1 MSKKTLLS
9 ALDES
14 ESAESKNNFD
24 NVRIKK
30 IKEDFNKLRYGFSKL
45 KIKEVRKNLY
55 NIKNPKNLSKS
66 KIKEI
71 QQNIIKLE
79 ESLFKLRKYHNYDD
93 TEYQGIRDVA
103 NLFNQSPDA
112 DYYKSIW
119 TKSVFNGN
127 YIKYESKGDKNKTL
141 SPKEY
146 LHMIRPYLRDL
157 IIDYKTQGK

>member
-1 MSKKTLLS
+1 MPNLSLNELKLIAKSRCIKGWKSMSKKTLLS

-14 ESAESKNNFD
+14 ESAETKNNFD
-24 NVRIKK
+24 NARIKK
-30 IKEDFNKLRYGFSKL
+30 IKEDFDNLRYGFSKL

-79 ESLFKLRKYHNYDD
+79 ESLFKLRKYHIYDD

-103 NLFNQSPDA
+103 NLFNQSTNE
-112 DYYKSIW
+112 DYCKP
-119 TKSVFNGN
+119 V
-127 YIKYESKGDKNKTL
+127 
-141 SPKEY
+141 
-146 LHMIRPYLRDL
+146 
-157 IIDYKTQGK
+157 